1 MKKFIGY
8 ICIYYSF
15 IVGYIYLSGNL
26 SNYLAP
32 NMHKNI
38 IIAGIVLLIIGLV
51 LLRKEHTHY
60 EFKKSD
66 ILLLIPII
74 FLFLAQDG
82 QLDASITKSK
92 TSKMAPST
100 TTISKEKKEKEDN
113 NTNNNSNTRVSENI
127 SKNPN
132 AIDFDVV
139 EEAYLKLASDI
150 TYNAKLESIVG
161 KTIRVKGF
169 ALKKDSYLPK
179 GYFAIG
185 KLLVSCCAA
194 DSGYG
199 GFIAKYDL
207 SKIKEDHWYEITGV
221 IGETTDKYGNE
232 IGYIEVT
239 NAKEI
244 KRKNE
249 SMYAYSCDNYGDNGC
264 DVLKNY
270 DYEYRYE

>member
-8 ICIYYSF
+8 ICLYYSF
-15 IVGYIYLSGNL
+15 IIGYIYFSNNL
-26 SNYLAP
+26 GNYLAP

-38 IIAGIVLLIIGLV
+38 IISGIVLLIIGLV
-51 LLRKEHTHY
+51 LLRKDHIHY
-60 EFKKSD
+60 EFKKLD

-74 FLFLAQDG
+74 FLFLSQDG
-82 QLDASITKSK
+82 QLDTSIVRSK

-100 TTISKEKKEKEDN
+100 KVEKSNTKTNNISTTSKE
-113 NTNNNSNTRVSENI
+113 
-127 SKNPN
+127 
-132 AIDFDVV
+132 IDFDIVDA
-139 EEAYLKLASDI
+139 AYTKLSSDI
-150 TYNAKLESIVG
+150 TYNAKLETIVG
-161 KTIRVKGF
+161 KTIRVRGF
-169 ALKKDSYLPK
+169 AIKKDSYLPK

-221 IGETTDKYGNE
+221 IGQTKDKYDQK

-239 NAKEI
+239 KVKEI
-244 KRKNE
+244 SKKNE
-249 SMYAYSCDNYGDNGC
+249 NMYAYACENYGDNGC
-264 DVLKNY
+264 DVLKEY

>member
-8 ICIYYSF
+8 ISIYYSF
-15 IVGYIYLSGNL
+15 IVAYIYFSGNL
-26 SNYLAP
+26 GNYLAP

-38 IIAGIVLLIIGLV
+38 IIAGIVLFIIGLV
-51 LLRKEHTHY
+51 LLRKKHLHY

-74 FLFLAQDG
+74 FLFLSQDG
-82 QLDASITKSK
+82 QLDTSIVRSK
-92 TSKMAPST
+92 TSKMAPSMNQVENKSNNKT
-100 TTISKEKKEKEDN
+100 
-113 NTNNNSNTRVSENI
+113 NTNQNI
-127 SKNPN
+127 NKNPN
-132 AIDFDVV
+132 SIDFNIVDA
-139 EEAYLKLASDI
+139 AYVKLSSDI

-161 KTIRVKGF
+161 KTIRVRGF

-221 IGETTDKYGNE
+221 IGQTKDKYDQD

-239 NAKEI
+239 KVKEI
-244 KRKNE
+244 NKKKEN
-249 SMYAYSCDNYGDNGC
+249 MYAYACENYGDNGC
-264 DVLKNY
+264 DILKQY